1 LCFYE
6 FMLKSVEA
14 QQQEMEMVSI
24 ESLVPERH
32 LLRKIDGAVDFSFIR
47 ERVKHLYCE
56 DNGRPALDPVVLFK
70 LLLLG
75 YLYGVRSERQLMREV
90 EVNVA
95 YRWFLGL
102 KLRDKVPDAS
112 TLSQNRRRRFAE
124 STIYQEIFD
133 EIVELAMR
141 RGLASGTVLYTD
153 STHLKANANKNKYD
167 VAEVTVKPR
176 EYLAALDAAIAEDRA
191 EHGKRP
197 LKPSNPEPETRQ
209 IKVSR
214 TDRDS
219 GYMVR
224 DGKPK
229 GFFYLDHRTVDGRH
243 AIITDTHATPA
254 NVHDS
259 VPYLGRLDRQRER
272 FGFSIRAVGVDAG
285 YAAAAIAQGLEERNI
300 YGAIGYRTPTHRD
313 GYFYKREFRYDEKL
327 DVYLCPN
334 GQLLRYRT
342 TNREGYRQYHSD
354 PEQCGNCPVR
364 QKCTQS
370 SNATKVVTRHVWESS
385 RERMDRHRLSRV
397 GKRIYKRRKETV
409 ERSFADAKQLHGHRY
424 ARFRGLTRVQQQC
437 LLAATAQNIK
447 KIALL
452 LSNSGPGMP
461 FPLFP
466 ALVSAYIDRLR
477 RYRLLM
483 PIHNHQNRKSIQKT
497 NPTKN
502 DGVRQQSEKAFV
514 KTKAFCNS
522 ESRSTYIVVVVFP
535 VGSFTI
541 NTP

>member
-1 LCFYE
+1 
-6 FMLKSVEA
+6 MLKRPEV
-14 QQQEMEMVSI
+14 QQHELEMVSV
-24 ESLVPERH
+24 ESLVPSDH
-32 LLRKIDGAVDFSFIR
+32 LLRKIDRVVDFGFIR
-47 ERVKHLYCE
+47 DRVKHLYCE

-133 EIVELAMR
+133 EIVLLAVGK
-141 RGLASGTVLYTD
+141 GLASGTVLYTD
-153 STHLKANANKNKYD
+153 STHLKANANKNKFD
-167 VAEVTVKPR
+167 LEQVAVKPQA
-176 EYLAALDAAIAEDRA
+176 YLAALDAAIAEDRT
-191 EHGKRP
+191 EHGKKP
-197 LKPSNPEPETRQ
+197 LKASEPEPKTKQ

-214 TDRDS
+214 TDKDS

-243 AIITDTHATPA
+243 AIITDTHVTPA

-272 FGFSIRAVGVDAG
+272 FGFAIRAVGVDAG
-285 YAAAAIAQGLEERNI
+285 YATAAVMKGMEERSI
-300 YGAIGYRTPTHRD
+300 YGVIGYRTPTHRD
-313 GYFYKREFRYDEKL
+313 GYFYKREYRYDETL

-334 GQLLRYRT
+334 GQLLSYRT

-354 PEQCGNCPVR
+354 AEQCRRCPVR
-364 QKCTQS
+364 QRCTQS
-370 SNATKVVTRHVWESS
+370 ANATKVVTRHVWESS
-385 RERMDRHRLSRV
+385 RERIDQHRLERV

-424 ARFRGLTRVQQQC
+424 ARMRGLSKVQQQC

-452 LSNSGPGMP
+452 LSQTSPNTAPTT
-461 FPLFP
+461 LLTLLRAYTALLQQYQRINQTTP
-466 ALVSAYIDRLR
+466 AA
-477 RYRLLM
+477 
-483 PIHNHQNRKSIQKT
+483 
-497 NPTKN
+497 
-502 DGVRQQSEKAFV
+502 A
-514 KTKAFCNS
+514 
-522 ESRSTYIVVVVFP
+522 
-535 VGSFTI
+535 
-541 NTP
+541 